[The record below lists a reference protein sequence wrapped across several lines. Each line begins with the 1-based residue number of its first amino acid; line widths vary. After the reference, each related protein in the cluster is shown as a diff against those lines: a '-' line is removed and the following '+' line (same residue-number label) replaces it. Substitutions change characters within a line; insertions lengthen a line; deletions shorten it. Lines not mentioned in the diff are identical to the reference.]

1 MLQVFSC
8 RMVSALSLLEHL
20 SSADPPSPSTFRSSY
35 PSRSRCA
42 FSQAYHAAEKAHD
55 QFRKLHKNIK
65 NRLYLLCPTDNAIR
79 FQEHCSAINRLQAW
93 GRDGI
98 EYSRRFEIG
107 QTLAPAAKIPSFTLK
122 FHVEESAYKAYQ
134 ERHQTTRDAFF
145 RGALAYWKECKRHCE
160 LLLHRSTISVM
171 DKEMCWDWWRKFL
184 AEVTKWEARVD
195 DLVVPDWPI
204 VLEELTSLVEERA
217 DLEDEFL

>member
-1 MLQVFSC
+1 MHHNQVYTAPLGSTLAPV
-8 RMVSALSLLEHL
+8 VSGSSLPQHL
-20 SSADPPSPSTFRSSY
+20 SFVIPLEI
-35 PSRSRCA
+35 RCA